1 MTSKLPFNEWC
12 IIVLFCLILLALS
25 AFAFMERKNVPAP
38 RPSEAQAT
46 VVEVKIEGEVAN
58 PHLYQMPL
66 KSTLKELLEK
76 AQPLPTADLSKVSG
90 RRRLRDKQTVRI
102 PERQWIT
109 IEIAGMV
116 QQPARENLKTE
127 PACMSWQPSCKCSP
141 EADMKSLKKRRSFL
155 NEGDIVEVPAKKTKG
170 SPKKKNK

>member
-1 MTSKLPFNEWC
+1 M
-12 IIVLFCLILLALS
+12 
-25 AFAFMERKNVPAP
+25 
-38 RPSEAQAT
+38 
-46 VVEVKIEGEVAN
+46 AN
-58 PHLYQMPL
+58 PGLYQLPL

-116 QQPARENLKTE
+116 QQPGPMKILSGTRMHELAAEL
-127 PACMSWQPSCKCSP
+127 QVLP